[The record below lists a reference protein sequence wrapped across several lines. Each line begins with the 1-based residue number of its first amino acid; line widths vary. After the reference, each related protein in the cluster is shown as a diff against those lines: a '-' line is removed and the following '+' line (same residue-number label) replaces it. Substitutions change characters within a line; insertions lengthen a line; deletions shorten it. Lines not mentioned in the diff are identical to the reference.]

1 MPHHGNFCAG
11 EHDDVA
17 IVAAPAEKQMHAMV
31 SYYLAICNEWT
42 GHTKLFNCNILF
54 HNKSTHK
61 QLLTLKEK
69 NPHFKNDFQT
79 VIEDLIVYL

>member
-17 IVAAPAEKQMHAMV
+17 TVAAPAEKQMHAMV

-61 QLLTLKEK
+61 QLLTLKEPCQGK
-69 NPHFKNDFQT
+69 IIHILKMIFR
-79 VIEDLIVYL
+79 LS